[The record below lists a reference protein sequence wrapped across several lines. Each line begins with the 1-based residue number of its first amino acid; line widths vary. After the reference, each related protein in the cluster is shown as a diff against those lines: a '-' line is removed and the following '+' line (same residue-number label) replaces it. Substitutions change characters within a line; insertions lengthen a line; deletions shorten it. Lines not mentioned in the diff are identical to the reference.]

1 MAKFIGRKVELAV
14 GLESSRGVGVAP
26 AYGMGKVDFSLYDKT
41 VDARDDESLGH
52 IADSK
57 DKFVQE
63 KYSQGEVGGILG
75 ANSALYLLSLALGS
89 APSTGATSDG
99 ATSHTIAVA
108 NTNIHKSAAFL
119 VKDENQTVMH
129 KLVMLEQLEL
139 TMELE
144 DLVRYSAEFV
154 SKVAKSSTQTIPT
167 YVEDYKFGKRKA
179 KIKVASDVS
188 GLAAASVL
196 SLKSF
201 TLTINKNLMRDSALG
216 TVEPEDILNQQ
227 MSIEGELSI
236 NFTDQTFRNYM
247 LNGDKKALRISL
259 ESEKLIGSSTYGTI
273 EIDLPKVDFF
283 GWEPDV
289 PNDEIVTNTINFK
302 ANYDLTNGLVES
314 CTVVN
319 ALATA

>member
-1 MAKFIGRKVELAV
+1 MANFIGRKVELAV

-26 AYGMGKVDFSLYDKT
+26 AYALGKVDFSLYDKT
-41 VDARDDESLGH
+41 VDARDDEGVGH

-63 KYSQGEVGGILG
+63 KYAQGAVGGILG
-75 ANSALYLLSLALGS
+75 ANSAMYLLSLALGG
-89 APSTGATSDG
+89 APSVGSPTDSVYPW
-99 ATSHTIAVA
+99 TIAVD
-108 NTNIHKSAAFL
+108 NDNVHQSAAFL
-119 VKDENQTVMH
+119 VKDGNETRMH

-144 DLVRYSAEFV
+144 DLIRYNAEFV
-154 SKVAKSSTQTIPT
+154 SKVARASSQSIPA

-179 KIKVASDVS
+179 KIKVASNIA
-188 GLAAASVL
+188 GLGAASVL

-201 TLTINKNLMRDSALG
+201 TLTINKNLVRDGALG
-216 TVEPEDILNQQ
+216 TVEPEDIFNQS
-227 MSIEGELSI
+227 MSIEGELNI

-247 LNGDKKALRISL
+247 LNGDKKAMRISL
-259 ESEKLIGSSTYGTI
+259 ESEKPIGSTNYGAI

-283 GWEPDV
+283 GWEPDT
-289 PNDEIVTNTINFK
+289 PNDEIVTNTVNFK

-314 CTVVN
+314 CTVNN
-319 ALATA
+319 ALSAS